1 MEVHHPHHQT
11 NKKKWFEYLLEF
23 LMLFIAVFL
32 GFLSGNY
39 SEYKAERQK
48 EHDFLI
54 SLQRDLKLD
63 TANINKS
70 LVASNKMIIDGKK
83 MSNVIYNYDNSLEKE
98 IQLYSYGISIT
109 SKSPVVSFSLGTI
122 SQLKNSGGLRL
133 IRNNDILNAI
143 SAYDNN
149 FRLIESQL
157 ENVQLRE
164 TEVIAAERPI
174 FYHKA
179 WINKGNNLIV
189 DTNFIRS
196 IYTKKRTSLFSKN
209 INDLITLDNAEQAHS
224 GFVYVY
230 NQMCVKQKERAIGL
244 INLIKKEYEIK

>member
-39 SEYKAERQK
+39 SEYKVERQK

-109 SKSPVVSFSLGTI
+109 SKSTVVSFSLGTI

-179 WINKGNNLIV
+179 WII
-189 DTNFIRS
+189 IS
-196 IYTKKRTSLFSKN
+196 IYTKKRTYFFSKN

-224 GFVYVY
+224 GFTYVY